1 MIAIRL
7 TPPYRGTKPVA
18 PPLWAIPQYLDLR
31 GSLSEGRAPDPR
43 GTLDRYPDPGVSHEM
58 GPQIGD
64 LERSECHGEPKHR
77 QKEAQIGPFWTGI
90 LGHPTGK
97 PTTLDRGYKGVSQ

>member
-1 MIAIRL
+1 
-7 TPPYRGTKPVA
+7 
-18 PPLWAIPQYLDLR
+18 
-31 GSLSEGRAPDPR
+31 
-43 GTLDRYPDPGVSHEM
+43 M

-97 PTTLDRGYKGVSQ
+97 PTTLDRGYKGFPSRVSPKVLIFGGVGRAVSATLFEKGEEYLL